1 MVETS
6 AQEDTWIM
14 CYGSNTPRQL
24 CERIKTPYE
33 AILERMC
40 AVKLHGY
47 KRGFCNR
54 GGRWDNK
61 SVATL
66 YESGEQ
72 TDFVEGVAVRLTATE
87 VAALDPFEGYPD
99 WYNRENITLDAFM
112 KVDGA
117 SKKSWTKI
125 PAQAYI

>member
-1 MVETS
+1 
-6 AQEDTWIM
+6 M

-24 CERIKTPYE
+24 CERIQTPYD

-40 AVKLHGY
+40 AVKLAGY

-66 YESGEQ
+66 YQSSNDA
-72 TDFVEGVAVRLTATE
+72 DFVEGVAVRLTAAE

-99 WYNRENITLDAFM
+99 WYNREDITLDAFM
-112 KVDGA
+112 KGEGDA
-117 SKKSWTKI
+117 QKSWRKI